1 MTTDYTVPGFD
12 TAGIAAGIKKNGA
25 LDLALFASRV
35 PCRAAAVFTRSAFAA
50 APVHYDQK
58 LLEFNPEG
66 IHGVIV
72 NSGNANACTGP
83 EGDANTRRTAE
94 AVEQGLGTG
103 DHAIFVM
110 STGVIGVQLPMDT
123 LLSAIPRT
131 VDALRPDGWEDAAK
145 AIMTTDTVHKVFT
158 RTLTLGEDGATVRMT
173 GVSKGAGMIHPDM
186 ATMLSV
192 IATDAKIAQP
202 LLQQALKSAVGHS
215 FNRISVDGDTSTN
228 DTVLVLA
235 NGLAEHAEIVDDES
249 EAYRAFCDA
258 LTDLCIE
265 LAQALVRDG
274 EGATKFISIQVN
286 GAVSHEDA
294 HRAANTLA
302 ISPLCKTAFYGNDA
316 NWGRFVAAIGRS
328 GAAVEQR
335 KCAIFISGGST
346 PDQRGEELQLL
357 DAGTPTGYAEADAA
371 RIFAQPE
378 IDVRIELNLGQG
390 SSTVW
395 TSDFSHEYVSIN
407 ADYRT

>member
-1 MTTDYTVPGFD
+1 MTTDYSVPGFD
-12 TAGIAAGIKKNGA
+12 AAGIAAGIKKNGA
-25 LDLALFASRV
+25 HDLSLFTSRV
-35 PCRAAAVFTRSAFAA
+35 PCRAAGVFTRSAFAA

-58 LLEFNPEG
+58 LLDFNPEG

-94 AVEQGLGTG
+94 TVEQGLGTS
-103 DHAIFVM
+103 DHSIFVM
-110 STGVIGVQLPMDT
+110 STGVIGVQLPMGT
-123 LLSAIPRT
+123 MLGAIPR
-131 VDALRPDGWEDAAK
+131 VLDGLRPDGWEDAAK
-145 AIMTTDTVHKVFT
+145 GIMTTDTIHKVFT
-158 RTLTLGEDGATVRMT
+158 RTFSLGAASVRMT

-186 ATMLSV
+186 ATMLSLV
-192 IATDAKIAQP
+192 ATDANIAQP
-202 LLQQALKSAVGHS
+202 LLQRALTYAADRSY
-215 FNRISVDGDTSTN
+215 NRISVDGDTSTN

-235 NGLAEHAEIVDDES
+235 NCLAEHDEIVDES
-249 EAYRAFCDA
+249 SESYVAFRDM
-258 LTDLCIE
+258 LTDLCTE

-286 GAVSHEDA
+286 GGVDDEDA

-316 NWGRFVAAIGRS
+316 NWGRFVAALGRS
-328 GAAVEQR
+328 GAQVDQR
-335 KCAIFISGGST
+335 QCDIYISGGDT
-346 PDQRGEELQLL
+346 PDKRGDELQLL

-371 RIFAQPE
+371 SIFARPE
-378 IDVRIELNLGQG
+378 IDVRIELNQGQG
-390 SSTVW
+390 SATVW
-395 TSDFSHEYVSIN
+395 TSDLSHDYVSIN